1 MSAAAI
7 SRQDKKPLTDKQ
19 TSAVM
24 SYEATFVKPDGII
37 RLMIYI
43 GFPVSAYL
51 TKYIPCS

>member
-43 GFPVSAYL
+43 
-51 TKYIPCS
+51 